1 MNLPPLFHRLA
12 ISLALIIMFGVLVH
26 DTKFDK
32 AFKLAVPA
40 AAAAAVAAHALD
52 IAGGHAHTHVE
63 RVSVSSAFAASP
75 SMQPRDDHRRYYLS
89 KKTTRTDDFFGGS
102 HIMWPSF

>member
-1 MNLPPLFHRLA
+1 
-12 ISLALIIMFGVLVH
+12 MFGILVH

-32 AFKLAVPA
+32 VFKLAVPA

-52 IAGGHAHTHVE
+52 IGGHAHTHVE
-63 RVSVSSAFAASP
+63 RVSLGSTLANSP
-75 SMQPRDDHRRYYLS
+75 AMQPRDDHRRYIS

-102 HIMWPSF
+102 KIMWPSF